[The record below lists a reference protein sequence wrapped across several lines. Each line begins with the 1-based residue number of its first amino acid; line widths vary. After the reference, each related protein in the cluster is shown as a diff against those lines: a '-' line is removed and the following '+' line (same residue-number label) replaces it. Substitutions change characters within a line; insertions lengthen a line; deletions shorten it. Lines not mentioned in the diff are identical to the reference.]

1 MSRTGPYGE
10 ERSGVHDAQ
19 AVADRCHVAPL
30 WALASTSARPRSCRG
45 VARIQ
50 IWASGWDSSAGAAI
64 GYGGGAIPGLAV
76 RIREFNDVDGSD
88 DPLAFATHT
97 DRVRSLDAITEAKRW
112 TYQML
117 LDQDPA
123 ARFLDV
129 GCGTG
134 EDLTALR
141 GAIADA
147 GVVVGADRARA
158 MLVEASDRMGAATVR
173 PPLVQA
179 DAAVLPFADGAFDG
193 ARVDR
198 VLLHVPSP
206 GAVVQE
212 MARLVR
218 AGGRVVAIEP
228 DFETAIIGVPGE
240 DSVQR
245 RLKQLQTET
254 LVRNPTVGRALV
266 AMFRA
271 ASLDD
276 IVLRGWVSIIS
287 DYHFAVD
294 ALGIE
299 QVAQRAAATVI
310 DEGERDRWLGA
321 LRQAASDG
329 SFFSAMS
336 FFGVCGTR
344 AG

>member
-1 MSRTGPYGE
+1 M
-10 ERSGVHDAQ
+10 
-19 AVADRCHVAPL
+19 L
-30 WALASTSARPRSCRG
+30 RPQG
-45 VARIQ
+45 F
-50 IWASGWDSSAGAAI
+50 
-64 GYGGGAIPGLAV
+64 AV

-88 DPLAFATHT
+88 DPLTFAAHT
-97 DRVRSLDAITEAKRW
+97 DRVRSLDAIAEAKRW
-112 TYQML
+112 TYEML
-117 LDQDPA
+117 LDQDRA

-134 EDLTALR
+134 EDVTALR
-141 GAIADA
+141 GAT
-147 GVVVGADRARA
+147 GVPGVTVGADKAFA
-158 MLVEASDRMGAATVR
+158 MLVEASDRMVAAGVR
-173 PPLVQA
+173 QPLVQA

-198 VLLHVPSP
+198 VLLHVASP
-206 GAVVQE
+206 GAVVRE

-218 AGGRVVAIEP
+218 VGGRVVAIEP

-266 AMFRA
+266 AIFRDA
-271 ASLDD
+271 LLDD
-276 IVLRGWVSIIS
+276 IVLRGWVSIIA
-287 DYHFAVD
+287 DYDFAVD

-299 QVAQRAAATVI
+299 HVAQGGAATVI
-310 DEGERDRWLGA
+310 DERERDRWLA
-321 LRQAASDG
+321 AMQQAASDG

-344 AG
+344 SGKDRDNRPTRA